1 MKRANEERSRTL
13 RVWQAHRAGH
23 VNSTIR
29 SGGKLGGRPEDSVN
43 CICDNQAGRFR
54 KGQRAHGGCSDI
66 CCKWGKLLKIAKKYQ
81 RQADISCE
89 EQLDECGHAPHV
101 SISKFRKEGW

>member
-29 SGGKLGGRPEDSVN
+29 SGGKLGVRPEDSVN

-54 KGQRAHGGCSDI
+54 KSQRVGGCGNAR
-66 CCKWGKLLKIAKKYQ
+66 CHLCHWEKLSNIPKKYQ
-81 RQADISCE
+81 VSANISYKD
-89 EQLDECGHAPHV
+89 QLDEC
-101 SISKFRKEGW
+101 